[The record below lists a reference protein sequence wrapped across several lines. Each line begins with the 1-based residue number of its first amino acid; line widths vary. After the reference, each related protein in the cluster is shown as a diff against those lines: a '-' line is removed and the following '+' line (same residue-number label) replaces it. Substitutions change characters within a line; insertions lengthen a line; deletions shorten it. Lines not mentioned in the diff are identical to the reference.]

1 MSEDEALFSAVERR
15 DARGCYW
22 DRDDADEARATGPQ
36 DGMGERG
43 HDAFAIVG
51 FKLQDGSRRM
61 LEKNGVQW
69 LERSP
74 LRTEGVWGERTSAPE
89 EAPGG
94 PEN

>member
-22 DRDDADEARATGPQ
+22 DRDDADDARDTGPQ

-61 LEKNGVQW
+61 LEKTASNGRPREQREFG
-69 LERSP
+69 ERGP
-74 LRTEGVWGERTSAPE
+74 VLPRRLLWVLRTNVG
-89 EAPGG
+89 
-94 PEN
+94 